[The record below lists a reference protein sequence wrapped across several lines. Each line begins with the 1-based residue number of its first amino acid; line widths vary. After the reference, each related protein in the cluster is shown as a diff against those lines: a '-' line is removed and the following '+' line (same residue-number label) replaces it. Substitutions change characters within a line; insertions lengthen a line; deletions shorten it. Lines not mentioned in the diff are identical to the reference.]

1 MLTFYVLDPI
11 RHQVV
16 EDVVRPL
23 LRLLVGDP
31 GLFQQVD
38 LHVGP
43 RQLSRLVEVDPDEL
57 AEARAVVVPHGLG
70 VAKRLQDGVR
80 LDDLVLERGL
90 ALQRLTG
97 GAHAC
102 KVGDDLLRV
111 FGLASARL
119 PAFTE
124 KEFQV
129 HSNFLVQRLLSLR
142 LQFQRE

>member
-1 MLTFYVLDPI
+1 MRPRTNLLTLNVLDSV

-16 EDVVRPL
+16 EDVIRPL

-43 RQLSRLVEVDPDEL
+43 RQLSGLVEVDPDEL

-70 VAKRLQDGVR
+70 VAERLQNGVR

-90 ALQRLTG
+90 ALQCLAG
-97 GAHAC
+97 GGHASE
-102 KVGDDLLRV
+102 VPDDLLRI
-111 FGLASARL
+111 
-119 PAFTE
+119 
-124 KEFQV
+124 
-129 HSNFLVQRLLSLR
+129 LR
-142 LQFQRE
+142 LTGA